1 MKMPNRIWLWRW
13 MHRIAHL
20 VINQRSCIE
29 HLHVNLWIMVRFYEV
44 RSPKMRTTKL
54 VDRLHSMDLLWKR
67 RKREKRRKE
76 NDSASAA
83 CLLIFS
89 SSLRY
94 FPLIFFFIFFFIAIV
109 VGFQC
114 LVFFFL
120 LSSVSSLQIRYA
132 DETFRSRE
140 MKTNEKRMKTR
151 VCVCA
156 HFFKELF
163 MKSASST

>member
-76 NDSASAA
+76 KKRK
-83 CLLIFS
+83 
-89 SSLRY
+89 RY
-94 FPLIFFFIFFFIAIV
+94 CFRSMSVDFFFITAIFSVNFFFHLLFYCYCCWFSV
-109 VGFQC
+109 FS
-114 LVFFFL
+114 VFFSTLFCFFP
-120 LSSVSSLQIRYA
+120 SNSICRRNISIAWNENQR
-132 DETFRSRE
+132 
-140 MKTNEKRMKTR
+140 KTYENESM
-151 VCVCA
+151 CVCT
-156 HFFKELF
+156 FL
-163 MKSASST
+163 